1 VILAQKPL
9 RISKGRPVLLHNKRY
24 RFTGR
29 LTCVINGKRRSAPK
43 RARIDLL
50 NTVGKHTSDKSGTTV
65 ASKGAF
71 TIILSYPSSRLLTF
85 RFTNSD
91 GQRSQVRIR
100 IIVQKKKKAKR

>member
-1 VILAQKPL
+1 MILAQKPL
-9 RISKGRPVLLHNKRY
+9 RVSKGRPVLRAIARY

-29 LTCVINGKRRSAPK
+29 LTCVINGRRRSAPK

-50 NTVGKHTSDKSGTTV
+50 NTIGKRTIEKSGSTV
-65 ASKGAF
+65 RTKGAF
-71 TIILSYPSSRLLTF
+71 QIILAYPSSRLLTF

-100 IIVQKKKKAKR
+100 VVVQKKKSKR